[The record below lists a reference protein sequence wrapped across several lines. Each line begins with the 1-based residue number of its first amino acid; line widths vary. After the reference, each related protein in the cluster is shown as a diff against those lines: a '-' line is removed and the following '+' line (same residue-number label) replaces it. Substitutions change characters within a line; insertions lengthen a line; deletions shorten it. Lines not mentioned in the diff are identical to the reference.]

1 MTSLSLAQQRKSM
14 TKHSWSTRVNNVS
27 LNSAKLQFK
36 QQVSIFFGH
45 TLTQDGICP
54 AADKLKALKSISPPY
69 NTKELLSLLGLITHL
84 NWFSAKI
91 AEQTAPCQEL
101 AKKDIHFRW
110 EHEHKV
116 ALDRIKEELYSAPVL
131 SYYDPDPATSE
142 KGVGASIR
150 QTDSNG
156 KERIVAMESRSLIT

>member
-1 MTSLSLAQQRKSM
+1 M
-14 TKHSWSTRVNNVS
+14 
-27 LNSAKLQFK
+27 
-36 QQVSIFFGH
+36 
-45 TLTQDGICP
+45 
-54 AADKLKALKSISPPY
+54 
-69 NTKELLSLLGLITHL
+69 
-84 NWFSAKI
+84 
-91 AEQTAPCQEL
+91 
-101 AKKDIHFRW
+101 
-110 EHEHKV
+110 